1 MKNFFLLFCYLLF
14 TACSS
19 LSDAGKVMRN
29 EKIRTTDEFL
39 VEKRKTLVLPPDFSE
54 IPKPNSL
61 KDKKKNDDEK
71 IKEILKAPIDENVR
85 TNKSSNLEKTILD
98 NIRK

>member
-71 IKEILKAPIDENVR
+71 IKEILKAPIDENIR

>member
-1 MKNFFLLFCYLLF
+1 
-14 TACSS
+14 
-19 LSDAGKVMRN
+19 MRN

-71 IKEILKAPIDENVR
+71 IKEILKAPIDENIR

>member
-1 MKNFFLLFCYLLF
+1 MKNFLLFCYLLF

-61 KDKKKNDDEK
+61 KDKKNDDEK
-71 IKEILKAPIDENVR
+71 IKEILKALLMKILELI
-85 TNKSSNLEKTILD
+85 NLQI
-98 NIRK
+98 

>member
-1 MKNFFLLFCYLLF
+1 
-14 TACSS
+14 
-19 LSDAGKVMRN
+19 MRN

-61 KDKKKNDDEK
+61 KDKKKMMTK
-71 IKEILKAPIDENVR
+71 K
-85 TNKSSNLEKTILD
+85 
-98 NIRK
+98 

>member
-1 MKNFFLLFCYLLF
+1 MFCYLIF

-19 LSDAGKVMRN
+19 LSDAVKVMRN

-61 KDKKKNDDEK
+61 KDKKKMMTK
-71 IKEILKAPIDENVR
+71 K
-85 TNKSSNLEKTILD
+85 
-98 NIRK
+98 